1 MVGLGSRIKQ
11 KRKERH
17 MTQQQL
23 ADMINVTKVS
33 ICCYENGTRSPELAN
48 LIGLAESLEVDFM
61 WLLGMEKKV
70 KYGKDSE
77 KEANV
82 SENDIKLIRYLKK
95 NNKDLYNSLVEEATK
110 KVNS

>member
-1 MVGLGSRIKQ
+1 MEGLGARVKQ

-61 WLLGMEKKV
+61 WLLGMEKTV
-70 KYGKDSE
+70 KYAKDR
-77 KEANV
+77 EANI
-82 SENDIKLIRYLKK
+82 SENDVKLIKYLRK
-95 NNKDLYNSLVEEATK
+95 NNKELYNSLIEEVTK
-110 KVNS
+110 KANS